1 MDRYEFNSTVS
12 WGAILAGG
20 FTAAA
25 VTLIVVAFGV
35 GAGLSVVSPWNGE
48 GISATTASWAAGLF
62 LVAVA
67 MIASTFGGYITGR
80 LRHAWDEVNVHERF
94 FRDTAHGFVAWAFAT
109 VLTATVLAGAGT
121 HLLAAASTGAIP
133 AAGAGAAQAANNSGD
148 IYVDRLLR
156 VGPQTNGP
164 TTAAPSNDQAA
175 TRAELLRIIGPATRK
190 GGDVSA
196 GRPCLRGAPD
206 CGPDRIVAAEAEQ
219 RVNQTITQAKDAADQ
234 ARRAAAKFSLWVAI
248 SLLAGAFSASL
259 AAAEGG
265 KLRNARWYEEDAS
278 MTTATVVEE
287 MNMPILL
294 WLLGMPIT
302 IILILMLLGA
312 A

>member
-1 MDRYEFNSTVS
+1 MDRYDFNSTVS
-12 WGAILAGG
+12 WGAILAGA

-35 GAGLSVVSPWNGE
+35 GAGLAVVSPWSGE

-62 LVAVA
+62 LVVVA

-80 LRHAWDEVNVHERF
+80 LRPGWDDVNVHERF

-109 VLTATVLAGAGT
+109 ILTVTVLAGAGT

-133 AAGAGAAQAANNSGD
+133 AAGAGAAQLGGNNGAV
-148 IYVDRLLR
+148 YVDRLLR
-156 VGPQTNGP
+156 GSQTNTQN
-164 TTAAPSNDQAA
+164 TTSSPGDQFA
-175 TRAELLRIIGPATRK
+175 TRAELLRIIGPVTRK

-196 GRPCLRGAPD
+196 D
-206 CGPDRIVAAEAEQ
+206 DRAYTARLIAARTGLSQSEAEQ
-219 RVNQTITQAKDAADQ
+219 RVNQTIAQAKDAADK
-234 ARRAAAKFSLWVAI
+234 ARSAALKFSLWIAI

-265 KLRNARWYEEDAS
+265 KLRNSRWYEAEGLKD
-278 MTTATVVEE
+278 TTIPVTRR
-287 MNMPILL
+287 
-294 WLLGMPIT
+294 
-302 IILILMLLGA
+302 
-312 A
+312 

>member
-1 MDRYEFNSTVS
+1 MDRYDFNSTVS

-25 VTLIVVAFGV
+25 VSLIVIAFGV
-35 GAGLSVVSPWNGE
+35 GVGLSVVSPWNGE
-48 GISATTASWAAGLF
+48 GISATTASWSAGLF
-62 LVAVA
+62 LVVVA

-80 LRHAWDEVNVHERF
+80 LRHSWEDVHIHERF

-121 HLLAAASTGAIP
+121 HLLAGASAGAIP
-133 AAGAGAAQAANNSGD
+133 AAGAGAVQAANSSGD

-156 VGPQTNGP
+156 VGPQTDGRTTGP
-164 TTAAPSNDQAA
+164 STDQATA
-175 TRAELLRIIGPATRK
+175 RAELLRIIAPTTLK

-196 GRPCLRGAPD
+196 E
-206 CGPDRIVAAEAEQ
+206 DRTYAARVIAARTGIPQAEAEQ
-219 RVNQTITQAKDAADQ
+219 RINQTIAQAKDAADK
-234 ARRAAAKFSLWVAI
+234 ARRAAAKFSIWIAI
-248 SLLAGAFSASL
+248 SLLAGSFAASL

-265 KLRNARWYEEDAS
+265 KLRNSALVRRGRVNHNRCHHQEL
-278 MTTATVVEE
+278 V
-287 MNMPILL
+287 MPILL
-294 WLLGMPIT
+294 WLLGVPVSL
-302 IILILMLLGA
+302 IIVLMLLGA

>member
-1 MDRYEFNSTVS
+1 MDRYDFNSTVS

-25 VTLIVVAFGV
+25 VTLIIVAFGV

-62 LVAVA
+62 LVVVA

-80 LRHAWDEVNVHERF
+80 LRPGWDDVNVHERF

-109 VLTATVLAGAGT
+109 VLTVTVLAGAGT
-121 HLLAAASTGAIP
+121 HLLAATSAGAIT
-133 AAGAGAAQAANNSGD
+133 AAGAGAAQAASNSGD

-156 VGPQTNGP
+156 VGPQTDGRTSGP
-164 TTAAPSNDQAA
+164 SADQTA
-175 TRAELLRIIGPATRK
+175 TRAELLRIIGPATLK

-196 GRPCLRGAPD
+196 D
-206 CGPDRIVAAEAEQ
+206 DRTYAARLIAARTGISQTEADQ
-219 RVNQTITQAKDAADQ
+219 RVNQTIAEAKDAADK
-234 ARRAAAKFSLWVAI
+234 ARRAAAKFSLWIAV

-265 KLRNARWYEEDAS
+265 KLRNARWHEKEGVA
-278 MTTATVVEE
+278 TITAAV
-287 MNMPILL
+287 IRS
-294 WLLGMPIT
+294 
-302 IILILMLLGA
+302 
-312 A
+312 

>member
-1 MDRYEFNSTVS
+1 MDRYDFDSTVS

-35 GAGLSVVSPWNGE
+35 GAGLSVVSPWSGE

-62 LVAVA
+62 LVVVA

-80 LRHAWDEVNVHERF
+80 LRPGWDDVNVHERF

-109 VLTATVLAGAGT
+109 ILTVTVLAGAGT
-121 HLLAAASTGAIP
+121 HLLAAASAGAIP
-133 AAGAGAAQAANNSGD
+133 AAGAGAGQAASNGGD

-156 VGPQTNGP
+156 VGPQTSGQ
-164 TTAAPSNDQAA
+164 TGAAPSSDQAA
-175 TRAELLRIIGPATRK
+175 TRAELLRTIGPATLK
-190 GGDVSA
+190 GGEASA
-196 GRPCLRGAPD
+196 D
-206 CGPDRIVAAEAEQ
+206 DRSYAARLIAARTGISQSEAEL
-219 RVNQTITQAKDAADQ
+219 RVNQTIAQAKEAADR
-234 ARRAAAKFSLWVAI
+234 ARRAAAKFSLWIAV

-265 KLRNARWYEEDAS
+265 KLRNARWYEEGVA
-278 MTTATVVEE
+278 TTTTKVR
-287 MNMPILL
+287 
-294 WLLGMPIT
+294 
-302 IILILMLLGA
+302 
-312 A
+312 

>member
-1 MDRYEFNSTVS
+1 MDRYDFNSTVS

-35 GAGLSVVSPWNGE
+35 GAGLSVVSPWSGE

-62 LVAVA
+62 LVVVA

-80 LRHAWDEVNVHERF
+80 LRPGWDDVNVHERF

-109 VLTATVLAGAGT
+109 ILTVTVLAGAGT
-121 HLLAAASTGAIP
+121 HLLAAASAGAIP
-133 AAGAGAAQAANNSGD
+133 AAGAGAGQTASNGGD

-156 VGPQTNGP
+156 VGPQTSGQ
-164 TTAAPSNDQAA
+164 TGAAPSSDQAA
-175 TRAELLRIIGPATRK
+175 TRAELLRTIGPATLK
-190 GGDVSA
+190 GGEASA
-196 GRPCLRGAPD
+196 D
-206 CGPDRIVAAEAEQ
+206 DRSYAARLIAARTGISQSEAEQ
-219 RVNQTITQAKDAADQ
+219 RVNQTIAQAKEAADR
-234 ARRAAAKFSLWVAI
+234 ARRAAAKFSLWIAV

-265 KLRNARWYEEDAS
+265 KLRNARWYEEGVA
-278 MTTATVVEE
+278 TTTTKVR
-287 MNMPILL
+287 
-294 WLLGMPIT
+294 
-302 IILILMLLGA
+302 
-312 A
+312 